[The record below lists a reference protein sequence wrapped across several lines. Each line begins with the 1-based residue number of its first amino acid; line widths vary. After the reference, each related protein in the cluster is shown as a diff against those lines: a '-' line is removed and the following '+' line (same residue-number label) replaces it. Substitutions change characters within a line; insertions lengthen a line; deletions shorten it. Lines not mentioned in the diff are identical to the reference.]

1 MLLTPAHAWQI
12 DRWPFQE
19 ASWMSSRAKKLNTH
33 MEVWGSSNTPTTTIC
48 HANPPAQ
55 ASDSMPAAHDNAGQL
70 LPSSRHRE
78 MKRHD
83 LQMLRCFD
91 EIDTPD
97 LQDSL
102 PSYARMLDCG
112 NAQLPATQNMASGNK
127 QYACGQRLPSGSGPS
142 ETRATP
148 GSWFGPSRGSSAA
161 TASHV
166 LGSLSASDSNAK
178 FQRAGETVL
187 SDNLRDRQLLSLV
200 AYMRECSAT
209 EETASSK
216 LADVGFS
223 TCDMSWLVT
232 GHRTLREAQCEA
244 AAGPALRVNPP
255 AMSRPGLPQ

>member
-12 DRWPFQE
+12 DRWPFQK
-19 ASWMSSRAKKLNTH
+19 ASWMSSRAKKLNKH
-33 MEVWGSSNTPTTTIC
+33 MEVWVSSNTPTTTIC

-55 ASDSMPAAHDNAGQL
+55 ALCSMPAAHDNAGQL

-78 MKRHD
+78 VKHHD
-83 LQMLRCFD
+83 LQMLECFD

-97 LQDSL
+97 LL
-102 PSYARMLDCG
+102 PSSAHMLECG
-112 NAQLPATQNMASGNK
+112 NVQFPAAQNMASVSK

-148 GSWFGPSRGSSAA
+148 GSWFGPTGGSSAA
-161 TASHV
+161 TPFHA
-166 LGSLSASDSNAK
+166 LGSLSASDSNGK
-178 FQRAGETVL
+178 LQRAGETVL
-187 SDNLRDRQLLSLV
+187 SDNLRDRQLLSLA
-200 AYMRECSAT
+200 AYVRECSAT
-209 EETASSK
+209 ETASSK
-216 LADVGFS
+216 LVDAGDS

>member
-1 MLLTPAHAWQI
+1 
-12 DRWPFQE
+12 
-19 ASWMSSRAKKLNTH
+19 MSSRAKKLNTH

-48 HANPPAQ
+48 PANPPAQ

-112 NAQLPATQNMASGNK
+112 NAQ
-127 QYACGQRLPSGSGPS
+127 R
-142 ETRATP
+142 
-148 GSWFGPSRGSSAA
+148 PSRGSSAA

-232 GHRTLREAQCEA
+232 GQRTLREAQCEA
-244 AAGPALRVNPP
+244 AAGPARRVNPP